1 MKINKTLLKRYF
13 DGTCSENEKI
23 EVEAWLASE
32 VHDDPLVLDEITKD
46 HYKSLIWQN
55 LSADV
60 GFDDSIQ
67 EIPLYKRLSKYAAV
81 TFLFLTVFVAGRM
94 SVQSGYANPLAAE
107 ESKKLLYINGENG
120 AYAQIEGNKYALQ
133 FDGVLK
139 LYNGSNTTKIITCG
153 INAFELQP
161 FQTYFLTGSHEQPRL
176 LSGQVDEEL
185 ESMLQGDFSIRV
197 ISDGSK

>member
-13 DGTCSENEKI
+13 DGTCSEDERN
-23 EVEAWLASE
+23 EVEAWLASD
-32 VHDDPLVLDEITKD
+32 VHDEPLVLDEVTKD
-46 HYKSLIWQN
+46 YYKSLMWQN

-60 GFDDSIQ
+60 GFNDSIQ
-67 EIPLYKRLSKYAAV
+67 EIPLYKRLSRYAAV
-81 TFLFLTVFVAGRM
+81 TFLILMVFVAGRL
-94 SVQSGYANPLAAE
+94 SVHSGYANPLTAE

-120 AYAQIEGNKYALQ
+120 AYAQIEGNTFTLQ

-139 LYNGSNTTKIITCG
+139 LYNGSPTTKIVTCG
-153 INAFELQP
+153 IKAFELQP
-161 FQTYFLTGSHEQPRL
+161 FQTYFLTGSHAQPRL

-197 ISDGSK
+197 ISDGNK